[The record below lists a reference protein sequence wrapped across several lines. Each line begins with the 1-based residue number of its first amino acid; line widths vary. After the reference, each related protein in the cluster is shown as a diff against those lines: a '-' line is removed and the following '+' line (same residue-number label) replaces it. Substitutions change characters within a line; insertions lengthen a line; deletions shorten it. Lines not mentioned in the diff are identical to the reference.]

1 MKIVALF
8 LVLMALVSLVIYL
21 VKKDSKQSIENPVEI
36 QPVVKKKRVYKKKS
50 KKV

>member
-21 VKKDSKQSIENPVEI
+21 VKKDSKQSIEKPVEI
-36 QPVVKKKRVYKKKS
+36 QPVVKKKRVYKKKP